1 MDMRRSL
8 ILLSTICLVLASVTS
23 GSVKKGDREIEVLG
37 GLAMENGA
45 GDGDDQASILAG
57 ETGADLEGWFGSVG
71 IGWFTSKNF
80 EIGLAGFGSSMDGS
94 ERITLVPDPAFPDV
108 LAVYEL
114 DVDAMV
120 YGGGGRGKW
129 HFFPNKTL
137 VPYVGVQVFWATA
150 DVDLSGTADLLVE
163 GEVDPDSHVEI
174 DESESD
180 SGILW
185 GPIVGLRIQLAE
197 KIDALVEYQYHMW
210 SGSIGDFFDSGHM
223 ISAGLCLQ
231 MK

>member
-1 MDMRRSL
+1 M
-8 ILLSTICLVLASVTS
+8 ICLALASGTN
-23 GSVKKGDREIEVLG
+23 GSVKKGDVEIEALG
-37 GLAMENGA
+37 GWAMESGE
-45 GDGDDQASILAG
+45 GQGDDQSSILEGA
-57 ETGADLEGWFGSVG
+57 TGGDLDGWFASAG

-80 EIGLAGFGSSMDGS
+80 EIGIAGFGSSMDGS
-94 ERITLVPDPAFPDV
+94 ERITLVPNLAFPDV

-174 DESESD
+174 DENESD

-185 GPIVGLRIQLAE
+185 GPIVGLRVQLAE
-197 KIDALVEYQYHMW
+197 KLDALVEYQYHMW
-210 SGSIGDFFDSGHM
+210 SGSIGDFLDNGHM

-231 MK
+231 LK